1 MQLYNKIREQIVKI
15 LYTSSTRYGLL
26 FCSLMILWLPL
37 SKNFAQSSAVDVYKF
52 QNTPVFGIGG
62 GVTFPQ
68 TDYET
73 SKIGY
78 AISGTVEYFFKTN
91 SINYPG
97 LKLNLNYDQVTGE
110 DSRGTI
116 STQKGSV
123 VIPPKFSTGSFS
135 VGLALTYGIL
145 LGNSVM
151 PYFSGGVAVLLF
163 DPTDG
168 SGGQLPG
175 NAANLYS
182 TSAMTYNLEGGIKIF
197 VSDKVSINISA
208 TQYWPQTDYRDDVA
222 AAFSNDAFTT
232 VVAGVSFA
240 PFYNTDPDKD
250 GITGSSDLCPGE
262 PEDYDG
268 FEDDDGCPDIDND
281 NDGILDISD
290 KCPNEAED
298 YDGFEDEDGCPDLDN
313 DGDGILDVYDPC
325 PDEPEDMDG
334 NADEDGCPEI
344 DNLSEEGNIILMCDD
359 IFAPNSAMIKS
370 DSQKYLDAV
379 IVQLKNFP
387 DIKWRIE
394 GHMDS
399 NGNKRFLRSLS
410 LDRAKAVL
418 EYFAYFG
425 GLNRENFQV
434 LGMADNFPV
443 ADNSTEEG
451 RSQNRRIE
459 IIPAE

>member
-1 MQLYNKIREQIVKI
+1 MKI

-26 FCSLMILWLPL
+26 FCSLMILLIPL
-37 SKNFAQSSAVDVYKF
+37 SKNFAQSSAAEVYKF

-78 AISGTVEYFFKTN
+78 AVSGSVEYFFKTN

-116 STQKGSV
+116 STQNGSI

-151 PYFSGGVAVLLF
+151 PYFSGGAAVLLF

-175 NAANLYS
+175 NASNLYS

-208 TQYWPQTDYRDDVA
+208 TQYWPQTDYLDDVA

-313 DGDGILDVYDPC
+313 DGDGILDVYDQC

-370 DSQKYLDAV
+370 EGQKYLDAV

-387 DIKWRIE
+387 DTKWRIE